1 MYRCLTLLFCI
12 VALHGIV
19 YGQCTF
25 PTRNYA
31 NKSAINAGPLT
42 SVDNPNNAADND
54 PSTSATISRPVG
66 VGNLITVTQFI
77 SFSSTI
83 TAGTPVTIK
92 LGVPASLISLLGGVS
107 IQPFTGLKNDI
118 TTGFTNQ
125 ATVAGDPLTNT
136 SLLGLI
142 GGAGD
147 SEITFTPK
155 SGSTN
160 VAYSGVWVT
169 MSGVAIGQ
177 SLKIYAAYVMQTTPT
192 ANACGPGID
201 VLSGVRAGGINLA
214 NATGTV
220 DNPTNAI
227 DGNTST
233 YAQLNVG
240 AQVLSDVFL
249 TTVFN
254 SPSEPGDVVRMILQN
269 VSGGVVNLG
278 LISNFTIQLY
288 NGSTA
293 VGSPIQSSS
302 SSLTL
307 TALTASSVSNQ
318 YQLDIKSLPTDAAF
332 DRVDVQIGGTAAVGT
347 SLRIYDIKR
356 LPATPVPVMD
366 GTVTSSKAVCQGNTS
381 TLTVSNPQ
389 TNCTTYSWYSSASG
403 GTALMTGTS
412 YMPPVANLTGTSN
425 TYYVQANRTGCTEVS
440 DRIPVT
446 INVSPLPG
454 ITYSGMPRT
463 CKGATAASVSYTPAN
478 SPTTYSIVWDAPAIT
493 AGFTNVTD
501 AALPPGTLTVAV
513 PAGATPNTYTGNIT
527 VKNGNG
533 CLSTGA
539 PFSVIV
545 DDKPTSPVLTVAN

>member
-1 MYRCLTLLFCI
+1 MVGLHSI
-12 VALHGIV
+12 VQ
-19 YGQCTF
+19 GQCTF
-25 PTRNYA
+25 STRNYA
-31 NKSAINAGPLT
+31 NSSAVNAGALT
-42 SVDNPNNAADND
+42 SVNNPNNAVDND
-54 PSTSATISRPVG
+54 PATSSTINRNVG

-83 TAGTPVTIK
+83 AAGTPVTIK
-92 LGVPASLISLLGGVS
+92 LSVPASLVSLLGGVS

-118 TTGFTNQ
+118 TTGFVNQ
-125 ATVAGDPLTNT
+125 ATAAGDPITNA

-177 SLKIYAAYVMQTTPT
+177 SIKVYDAYVMQTGTTQANCGT
-192 ANACGPGID
+192 AVD
-201 VLSGVRAGGINLA
+201 VLAGTRAALGLSIV
-214 NATGTV
+214 NATGSV

-227 DGNTST
+227 DNSTST

-240 AQVLSDVFL
+240 AQVLSEAYL

-254 SPSEPGDVVRMILQN
+254 TPSQPGDVVRMILQN
-269 VSGGVVNLG
+269 VSGGAVNLG

-302 SSLTL
+302 SNLTL
-307 TALTASSVSNQ
+307 TALTASSVSDQ

-332 DRVDVQIGGTAAVGT
+332 DRVDLQIGGVTAVGT
-347 SLRIYDIKR
+347 SLRIYDVKR
-356 LPATPVPVMD
+356 LPATPVPAMD
-366 GTVTSSKAVCQGNTS
+366 GTVSSSKAVCRGNTS
-381 TLTVSNPQ
+381 TLSVSNPQ
-389 TNCTTYSWYSSASG
+389 TNCTTYNWYSSASG
-403 GTALMTGTS
+403 GAALATGTS
-412 YMPPVANLTGTSN
+412 YAPTAAGLGTSN
-425 TYYVQANRTGCTEVS
+425 TYYVQANRIGCTEVS

-446 INVSPLPG
+446 INVNPLPG
-454 ITYSGMPRT
+454 ITYSGTPRA
-463 CKGATAASVSYTPAN
+463 CKGTIAASISYTPSNA
-478 SPTTYSIVWDAPAIT
+478 PTTYSIVWSAAALT
-493 AGFTNVTD
+493 AGFANVTD
-501 AALPPGTLTVAV
+501 AVLPPGTLTVAV
-513 PAGATPNTYTGNIT
+513 PVGAAPNNYTGTIT